1 MELANQ
7 YNAVSFINTSRRKGA
22 DSIELVIQLLCKSV
36 NEGVAITRD
45 DIKILYWIFRSK
57 GKDTAKFE
65 VTWFRYEEVDKD
77 KFMADW
83 RTERNALG
91 WFKNNL
97 ANAILQ
103 GKILILPIINI

>member
-1 MELANQ
+1 MELIKQ
-7 YNAVSFINTSRRKGA
+7 YNAVSFIDGRSRKGA
-22 DSIELVIQLLCKSV
+22 ESVQLVIELLCKSV
-36 NEGVAITRD
+36 IEGIAITRE
-45 DIKILYWIFRSK
+45 DIKELYWIYRSK
-57 GKDTAKFE
+57 GKDSARFE
-65 VTWFRYEEVDKD
+65 VSWFKYEEVSKGA
-77 KFMADW
+77 FMADW